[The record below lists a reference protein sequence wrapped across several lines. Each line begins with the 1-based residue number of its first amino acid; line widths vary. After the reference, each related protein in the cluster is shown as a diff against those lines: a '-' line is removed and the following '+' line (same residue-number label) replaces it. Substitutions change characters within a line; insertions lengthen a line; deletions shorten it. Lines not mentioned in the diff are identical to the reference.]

1 LRVPRAIAILTA
13 GYAIGQVLGPLVVEP
28 TLHGSYRPALLV
40 GSALVLAAAMGSAL
54 LRIQFPH
61 RGESHHRNHAVEP
74 SLRAP

>member
-1 LRVPRAIAILTA
+1 
-13 GYAIGQVLGPLVVEP
+13 
-28 TLHGSYRPALLV
+28 
-40 GSALVLAAAMGSAL
+40 MGSAL